1 MLGLIKKD
9 LLTIKGNLK
18 SILVIFFVFIIMSF
32 QNKSDFSFIL
42 PLICVMLFISTFSYD
57 EYNNWNAYAITLPN
71 GRKSVVKSKYIA
83 TIALALIA
91 TIITALISLII
102 SITNNNF
109 NVEETIS
116 SILGSISSVFIIQ
129 SIMYPLIFK
138 FGVEKGRIFLFVG
151 AFLITAVIGFIM
163 NLIDLSSIE
172 GMLKIFNNYW
182 VIIIPVILVMMLFI
196 SYKISYKIYI
206 EKEF

>member
-1 MLGLIKKD
+1 MLGFIKKD

-18 SILVIFFVFIIMSF
+18 SIIVILFVFIIMSF
-32 QNKSDFSFIL
+32 QNKTNVSFVL
-42 PLICVMLFISTFSYD
+42 PIICVMLFISTFSYD

-83 TIALALIA
+83 TIVLAFIA
-91 TIITALISLII
+91 IIITTLISLTI
-102 SITNNNF
+102 SIKNDSF
-109 NVEETIS
+109 NIEETIS
-116 SILGSISSVFIIQ
+116 SILGSASSVFIIQ

-151 AFLITAVIGFIM
+151 TFLITTAIGLLASVI
-163 NLIDLSSIE
+163 DWSSIE
-172 GMLKIFNNYW
+172 SMLKVFNNYW
-182 VIIIPVILVMMLFI
+182 YIIIPIILIMMLYI